1 MLEAAKRGDEAAP
14 VDLRFLSR
22 PAESNREDQAQVRAS
37 VVSYLTTLYHSVAET
52 LPDVC
57 DSLDVVESYVSPVDP
72 YVIELAKQADAVT
85 PPGEVTASRK
95 HQPRKKKKGVL
106 VNQDRLACEDGK
118 EERFLPPGMIKD
130 GPDGPCQDMPLISC
144 PCQCSMKQV
153 KETASSYLMRAC
165 FTGILG
171 TVSPDHPRHPGRI
184 ISYVL
189 ARRLFCSS
197 RLDHEQFDAWINFL
211 CQQIR
216 FG

>member
-37 VVSYLTTLYHSVAET
+37 VVSYLTTLYHSVADT

-95 HQPRKKKKGVL
+95 HQPRKRKRVFWLTRTGLLAKMGKK
-106 VNQDRLACEDGK
+106 NDSC
-118 EERFLPPGMIKD
+118 LP
-130 GPDGPCQDMPLISC
+130 
-144 PCQCSMKQV
+144 
-153 KETASSYLMRAC
+153 E
-165 FTGILG
+165 
-171 TVSPDHPRHPGRI
+171 
-184 ISYVL
+184 
-189 ARRLFCSS
+189 
-197 RLDHEQFDAWINFL
+197 
-211 CQQIR
+211 
-216 FG
+216 